1 MCFFCCLLQADHY
14 LAETKA
20 FVSQAAELKA
30 NSTILEQQ
38 NKDLKKKVDQV
49 RAVVKRLHDM
59 RSALASDKVGSAQI
73 MGTKLKRDHHVLSV

>member
-1 MCFFCCLLQADHY
+1 MALTLSVHFSCSLFCQADHY

-20 FVSQAAELKA
+20 FVSQAAELKS

-38 NKDLKKKVDQV
+38 NKDLKKKVDQI

-59 RSALASDKVGSAQI
+59 RSALASDKVRENGS
-73 MGTKLKRDHHVLSV
+73 LPRPDLV